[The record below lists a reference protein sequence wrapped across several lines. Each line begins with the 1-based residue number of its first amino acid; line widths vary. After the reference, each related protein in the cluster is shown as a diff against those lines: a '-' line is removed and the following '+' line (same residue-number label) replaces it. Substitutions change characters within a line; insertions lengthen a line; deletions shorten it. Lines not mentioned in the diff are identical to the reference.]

1 MKISRREFVG
11 GVAMG
16 VMFWSMSNLLGATQT
31 PTKSAQKVL
40 IIGANGRIAKIVE
53 KRLLAESSLDLR
65 LFARNASKLENL
77 TNNQNLTSNQVEIIE
92 GDALKKDDLLQ
103 AMQGVDIVYANL
115 EGELGEMASNIIWAM
130 EQAGV
135 KRLIWISSLGV
146 YSEVN
151 AYELAKVSPW
161 LGEHKK
167 SVALIE
173 RSSID
178 YTIIRPG
185 WLSNEDSINYGL
197 TQKGEGF
204 INPQKYISRASVAD
218 LITKICLNPTLY
230 NRASLGIHAL

>member
-1 MKISRREFVG
+1 MLDAFE
-11 GVAMG
+11 A
-16 VMFWSMSNLLGATQT
+16 
-31 PTKSAQKVL
+31 PTKSAPKVL

-53 KRLLAESSLDLR
+53 KRLLAESALDLR
-65 LFARNASKLENL
+65 LFARNGSRLENL
-77 TNNQNLTSNQVEIIE
+77 KNSQNLANNQNLKSAQNPEKNQNLASDRVEIIE

-115 EGELGEMASNIIWAM
+115 EGKLGEMASNIIWAM

-146 YSEVN
+146 YGEVN

-185 WLSNEDSINYGL
+185 WLSNTDIIDYGL
-197 TQKGEGF
+197 TQKEQDF
-204 INPQKYISRASVAD
+204 INPQQYVSRASVAD
-218 LITKICLNPTLY
+218 LIVKICLNPSLY
-230 NRASLGIHAL
+230 NRASLGIHALESKK